1 MNFPENIG
9 FTLNG
14 ETDEWEKPLIKGKL
28 LIWKNL
34 TSTKW
39 TLAQEDEDEY
49 IHTLR
54 VGSEDDISHGM
65 KAFWRDLR
73 LEELLSNK

>member
-34 TSTKW
+34 TSSKW

-54 VGSEDDISHGM
+54 VGSLKSLQNAFIPCEISSS
-65 KAFWRDLR
+65 